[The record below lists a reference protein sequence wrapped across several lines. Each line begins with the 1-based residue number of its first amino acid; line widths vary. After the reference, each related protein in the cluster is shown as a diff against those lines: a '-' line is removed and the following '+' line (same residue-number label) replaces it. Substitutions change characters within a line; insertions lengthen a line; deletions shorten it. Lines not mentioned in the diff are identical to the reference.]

1 MAKFSVGATM
11 QDLSDFALP
20 CTVTQVLYNGPMY
33 ISPEEDLSSQIFN
46 LGSVGSVLPSDLQ
59 GIQADDDGSRKL
71 GLQTANGGR
80 TDAHP
85 VAYPKKE
92 CGLAPT
98 DHGPSGPIA
107 KDLSTFSGE
116 ERCSW
121 WWIVGVQRSD
131 GTFAG
136 GSTRR
141 VSQPRYAASHR
152 SSGRED

>member
-1 MAKFSVGATM
+1 M

-33 ISPEEDLSSQIFN
+33 ISPEEDLSGQIFN

-59 GIQADDDGSRKL
+59 GIQADDGSRKL

-80 TDAHP
+80 TDANP

-98 DHGPSGPIA
+98 DHGA
-107 KDLSTFSGE
+107 KWSHCTGFIDIQRWE
-116 ERCSW
+116 EVFGVLR
-121 WWIVGVQRSD
+121 IVGVQRSD
-131 GTFAG
+131 GTFGERPA
-136 GSTRR
+136 RR
-141 VSQPRYAASHR
+141 VSQPRYAGIHR
-152 SSGRED
+152 SSLI

>member
-59 GIQADDDGSRKL
+59 GIQADDGSRKL

-80 TDAHP
+80 TDANP

-107 KDLSTFSGE
+107 QDLSTFSCGK
-116 ERCSW
+116 RCS
-121 WWIVGVQRSD
+121 G
-131 GTFAG
+131 F
-136 GSTRR
+136 
-141 VSQPRYAASHR
+141 
-152 SSGRED
+152 

>member
-1 MAKFSVGATM
+1 M

-80 TDAHP
+80 TDANP

-92 CGLAPT
+92 GGLTPT
-98 DHGPSGPIA
+98 DYGAKWSLYTGFIDIQWWEEVFEVEDRWCATVGRHFCRGRRGAFRNPGMPHPIVA
-107 KDLSTFSGE
+107 
-116 ERCSW
+116 
-121 WWIVGVQRSD
+121 
-131 GTFAG
+131 AG
-136 GSTRR
+136 ARID
-141 VSQPRYAASHR
+141 PR
-152 SSGRED
+152 